1 MYVEIYFA
9 KLNVA
14 FAERLIINLIIE
26 LHLSILLLIFSNYSN
41 HETSFSSSNFR
52 NNLKIELIS
61 DIFILIYGN
70 LKVQSKMKSRLFTK
84 VNYSD

>member
-26 LHLSILLLIFSNYSN
+26 LHLSILLDSN

-52 NNLKIELIS
+52 NNLKIERIS

-70 LKVQSKMKSRLFTK
+70 SKVQSKMKSRLFTK

>member
-26 LHLSILLLIFSNYSN
+26 LHLSILLLIIRIMKPVVS
-41 HETSFSSSNFR
+41 HP
-52 NNLKIELIS
+52 
-61 DIFILIYGN
+61 ILEII
-70 LKVQSKMKSRLFTK
+70 
-84 VNYSD
+84 

>member
-26 LHLSILLLIFSNYSN
+26 LHLSILIRIMKPVLA
-41 HETSFSSSNFR
+41 HP
-52 NNLKIELIS
+52 
-61 DIFILIYGN
+61 ILEII
-70 LKVQSKMKSRLFTK
+70 
-84 VNYSD
+84 

>member
-26 LHLSILLLIFSNYSN
+26 LHLSIIRIMKPVLAN
-41 HETSFSSSNFR
+41 T
-52 NNLKIELIS
+52 
-61 DIFILIYGN
+61 ILEII
-70 LKVQSKMKSRLFTK
+70 
-84 VNYSD
+84 